1 MDLDVNQKTK
11 KEINIMMVLWIN
23 KILQWCQITSNGRT
37 YTCPT
42 RVINGELCFSFK
54 KAWHP
59 VSKFVSNH
67 AQELI
72 QDGGK
77 IFSRPFKK

>member
-1 MDLDVNQKTK
+1 ML
-11 KEINIMMVLWIN
+11 VLGIN

-42 RVINGELCFSFK
+42 KIINGELCFAFK

-59 VSKFVSNH
+59 VSKFVSDH
-67 AQELI
+67 AQELV
-72 QDGGK
+72 QEGGR